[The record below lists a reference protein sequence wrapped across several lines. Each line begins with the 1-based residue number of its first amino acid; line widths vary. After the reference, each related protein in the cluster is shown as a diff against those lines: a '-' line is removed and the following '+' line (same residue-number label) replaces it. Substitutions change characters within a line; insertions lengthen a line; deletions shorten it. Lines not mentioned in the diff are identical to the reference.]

1 MAKLIYELNQ
11 SGKFSAFYLD
21 QDKFSYYGF
30 CDSTRL
36 SLDFIPRFEIEAK
49 STKLKNHHILLTNA
63 TTILVDKKLA
73 DFLINKYNQEIQI
86 IL

>member
-21 QDKFSYYGF
+21 QDKFSYFGF

-49 STKLKNHHILLTNA
+49 VRN
-63 TTILVDKKLA
+63 
-73 DFLINKYNQEIQI
+73 
-86 IL
+86 

>member
-21 QDKFSYYGF
+21 QDKFSYFGF

-49 STKLKNHHILLTNA
+49 STKLKIKACVIFYSGNRGA
-63 TTILVDKKLA
+63 
-73 DFLINKYNQEIQI
+73 
-86 IL
+86 

>member
-21 QDKFSYYGF
+21 QDKFSYFGF
-30 CDSTRL
+30 CKSKRL

-49 STKLKNHHILLTNA
+49 STNKNQKEFISMRILRFYHQ
-63 TTILVDKKLA
+63 TI
-73 DFLINKYNQEIQI
+73 
-86 IL
+86 